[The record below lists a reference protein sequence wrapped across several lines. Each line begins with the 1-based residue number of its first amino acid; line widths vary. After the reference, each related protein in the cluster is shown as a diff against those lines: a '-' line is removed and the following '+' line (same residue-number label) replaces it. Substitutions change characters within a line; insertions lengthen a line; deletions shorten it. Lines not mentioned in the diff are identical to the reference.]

1 MTSLTPGADVPHLGN
16 GISRPGGSRG
26 LNRSRGRAY
35 RTHSGREYGRCANG
49 GCDEMAAIEGIS
61 VQIVRHRVPV
71 MLRPRS
77 APTELPARASASR
90 GVPWP
95 ARERGLSAVPRRHG
109 VRSPASAHPTTTMTP
124 VIMATPMP
132 VAMGSDDGTRG
143 GSHCRAASTSNGT
156 TDDSTA

>member
-35 RTHSGREYGRCANG
+35 RTHSGREYSRCANG

-77 APTELPARASASR
+77 VRPRNSLRELAHQEECLGPHVSA
-90 GVPWP
+90 GYLQY
-95 ARERGLSAVPRRHG
+95 REDTGCDLPP
-109 VRSPASAHPTTTMTP
+109 VRTQQRP
-124 VIMATPMP
+124 
-132 VAMGSDDGTRG
+132 
-143 GSHCRAASTSNGT
+143 
-156 TDDSTA
+156 